1 MSEIIDL
8 PALARFLFMGDGQ
21 HRPTSQKM
29 METSMKKQEA
39 LEPQTN
45 FDPARRYVRVCKRR
59 DDGFVE
65 FEFSIGEPALA
76 VELMLPETAFHEF
89 CLANEVIL
97 LEPASGEAADWVARL
112 NQASLR
118 DIEDAAQ

>member
-1 MSEIIDL
+1 
-8 PALARFLFMGDGQ
+8 
-21 HRPTSQKM
+21 
-29 METSMKKQEA
+29 MKKQEA

-97 LEPASGEAADWVARL
+97 LEPASGEAVDWVARL

-118 DIEDAAQ
+118 DIEDAAK